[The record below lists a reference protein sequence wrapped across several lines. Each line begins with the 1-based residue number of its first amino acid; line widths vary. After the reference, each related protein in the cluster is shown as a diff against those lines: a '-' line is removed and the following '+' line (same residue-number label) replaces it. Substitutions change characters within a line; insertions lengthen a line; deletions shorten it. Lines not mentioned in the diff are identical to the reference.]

1 MLYSVQNIE
10 LRREVEVRAV
20 DRKALLEALREPL
33 PESTLSY
40 GADVVGIRRL
50 DSDYTEV
57 ECKNGRRIKT
67 KVLSFTFPLYY
78 KRISWL

>member
-1 MLYSVQNIE
+1 MCNIE
-10 LRREVEVRAV
+10 LCRDVEVRAV

-33 PESTLSY
+33 PESMLSY
-40 GADVVGIRRL
+40 GADVVGIRKL

-57 ECKNGRRIKT
+57 ECKNGWRIKT